1 MDNRYLCRGKDIN
14 SGEWLVGDLARRKSR
29 FAPQLDTTY
38 GISDEF
44 GTFRAIDPA
53 TLGRCTGL
61 LAAKSYRGDG
71 EMERHIFEG
80 DVFKDLRG
88 RICTV
93 VWDAEN
99 ARFLGVRTVGN
110 DRLIAYVGQEPSV
123 EIISTIHDNH
133 PGQGGEKGAEG

>member
-1 MDNRYLCRGKDIN
+1 MDNSYLCRGKRVDN
-14 SGEWLVGDLARRKSR
+14 GEWVVGDFSRRKSR

-38 GISDEF
+38 GISDEY
-44 GTFRAIDPA
+44 GTFCAIDPA
-53 TLGRCTGL
+53 TCGRCTGL

-71 EMERHIFEG
+71 EMERLIFEG
-80 DVFKDLRG
+80 DVYKDCRG

-110 DRLIAYVGQEPSV
+110 DRMIAYVGQEPSV

-133 PGQGGEKGAEG
+133 PEMGGEKEREE